1 MTNAVRLYRLIVA
14 FGTTAVVAIGIG
26 AALAVQAIH
35 LHAPTPQALVGGCRG
50 LTMGG
55 LTATSVLVLSLIA
68 AGWLVSFRAAELLL
82 HECRAARRLRRGLQV
97 VGRRRLQGIDY
108 TVFADPAPQAFCAGF
123 LRPAI
128 CVSTAA
134 LDTLS
139 PAELRA
145 VLVHER
151 HHSRRRDP
159 LRFVLLRVLGHAL
172 PFLPGLPLL
181 AARFAA
187 LAEVAA
193 DEAALA
199 RTQDRRSL
207 ARALLTFGAHEQP
220 AGAVG
225 IAPERVDLLMGRRP
239 GLELPVGVLAAFG
252 LAVIAVAGVVLVADL
267 LLQGHHV
274 DVPLLLT
281 GAC

>member
-1 MTNAVRLYRLIVA
+1 VTSAVRLYRLVAA
-14 FGTTAVVAIGIG
+14 FGAIAVVAIGIG
-26 AALAVQAIH
+26 AALAVQAVH
-35 LHAPTPQALVGGCRG
+35 FHATPPQALVGACQG
-50 LTMGG
+50 LTTGG
-55 LTATSVLVLSLIA
+55 FTAAGALVLSLIA
-68 AGWLVSFRAAELLL
+68 AGWLVGFRAAEALL
-82 HECRAARRLRRGLQV
+82 HEYRAARRLWRGLHV
-97 VGRRRLQGIDY
+97 LGRRRLHGIGFTLFED
-108 TVFADPAPQAFCAGF
+108 AAPQAFCTGF
-123 LRPAI
+123 VRPAI

-139 PAELRA
+139 SAELRA

-151 HHSRRRDP
+151 HHRRRRDP
-159 LRFVLLRVLGHAL
+159 LRFMLLRVLGHAL
-172 PFLPGLPLL
+172 PFLPGLPRL
-181 AARFAA
+181 AERFAA

-207 ARALLTFGAHEQP
+207 ARALLTFGAHQQP

-239 GLELPVGVLAAFG
+239 GLELPIGLLATFG
-252 LAVIAVAGVVLVADL
+252 LAVIAVAGVVLVADV

-274 DVPLLLT
+274 DLPLLLT
-281 GAC
+281 GSC